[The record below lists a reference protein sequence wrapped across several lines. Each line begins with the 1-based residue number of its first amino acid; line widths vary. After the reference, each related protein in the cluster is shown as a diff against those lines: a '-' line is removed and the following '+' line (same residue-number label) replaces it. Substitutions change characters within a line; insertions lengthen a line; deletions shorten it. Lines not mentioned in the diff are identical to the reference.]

1 GRLHRR
7 GAGLHRQRADR
18 GVPDRLPDLPA
29 VPDHRPGGGQHPAG
43 AGHDDD
49 VADDGLAAAQAAA
62 VRPHRWLGQAGAW
75 PGADLQHVAETAMT
89 EVLELTKQALWLV
102 LLLSGPP
109 IAAAAIMG
117 LVVAFLQAA
126 TQLQEQTLAYAVKFV
141 VIIVTLFVT
150 AALIGGTLYT
160 FAERLFID
168 FPGLVQR

>member
-1 GRLHRR
+1 
-7 GAGLHRQRADR
+7 
-18 GVPDRLPDLPA
+18 
-29 VPDHRPGGGQHPAG
+29 
-43 AGHDDD
+43 
-49 VADDGLAAAQAAA
+49 
-62 VRPHRWLGQAGAW
+62 
-75 PGADLQHVAETAMT
+75 MT